1 MQNLKGARK
10 KDTHFALVKTWL
22 KKKKSFLGA
31 ENKPF
36 DRKKHKLQLK
46 KHARNI

>member
-22 KKKKSFLGA
+22 EKKCFLGA

-36 DRKKHKLQLK
+36 DRKK
-46 KHARNI
+46 NINCS